1 MADKKSDKDG
11 SGIDLLESRVG
22 KVVEQLLDCRKQ
34 NDVLQAEITSLQSIL
49 RSCKLPGGESGSD
62 GTSGSFSYEEK
73 IRIRQKLVT
82 ILQRIDVEL
91 KSEIT
96 G

>member
-1 MADKKSDKDG
+1 MTERKSDKDG

-22 KVVEQLLDCRKQ
+22 KVVEQLIDCRKQ
-34 NDVLQAEITSLQSIL
+34 NEMLQAEITSLQSIL
-49 RSCKLPGGESGSD
+49 RSCKLPVAESDNGG
-62 GTSGSFSYEEK
+62 TVGSFSYEEK
-73 IRIRQKLVT
+73 IQIRQKLVT